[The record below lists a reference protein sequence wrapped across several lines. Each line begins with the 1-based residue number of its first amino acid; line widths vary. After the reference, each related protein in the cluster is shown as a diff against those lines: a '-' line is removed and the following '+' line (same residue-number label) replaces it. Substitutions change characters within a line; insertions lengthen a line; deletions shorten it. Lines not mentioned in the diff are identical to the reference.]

1 MYQQPYRP
9 VAYPQPPARPP
20 RRRRGA
26 IIAACIALVAV
37 AAIAATL
44 VITLRPSAP
53 PAAAA
58 ITEYQAPADGSGY
71 DTAAWDQPIPLPVGA
86 NLCSWM
92 PEMTEAF
99 GRLGGGVVRT
109 SDGSVEGGPGCS
121 FRLADGNVIQ
131 VRNDGP
137 FYAINQYTSVLE
149 AATFAGLPGRMYSF
163 VPADDPRG
171 LCTAQLAGR
180 SIAVP
185 AVDAFARDNN
195 GNQQAM
201 CALARQ
207 GMELLA
213 RRYVPL
219 AGGTPARD
227 AIQDLPPGALDATS
241 ACDLAAA
248 AVYHLNVPYREEAR
262 QRGSTALGTT
272 CTVEGQANT
281 ATFLL
286 TTGTPG
292 LAGVP
297 PVAGAKVT
305 TSRFG
310 TSYTLRLEQEPARCT
325 ASLEYTGGKVFQLTT
340 GPDRRPGNSACQ
352 AARVALGYVVRQ
364 QLADSTFP

>member
-1 MYQQPYRP
+1 MYPQPYP
-9 VAYPQPPARPP
+9 PLAYPQPPARPP

-26 IIAACIALVAV
+26 LIATCIALVAV

-53 PAAAA
+53 PAAA
-58 ITEYQAPADGSGY
+58 ITEYQAPANGSGY
-71 DTAAWDQPIPLPVGA
+71 DTAVWDQPIPLPVGA

-92 PEMTEAF
+92 PEMAEAS
-99 GRLGGGVVRT
+99 GSLGGGVVRT

-131 VRNDGP
+131 VRNGP

-149 AATFAGLPGRMYSF
+149 AATFAGIPGRMYSF
-163 VPADDPRG
+163 IPADDPDVT
-171 LCTAQLAGR
+171 CTAQLAGR
-180 SIAVP
+180 SIAVS
-185 AVDAFARDNN
+185 AVDAFALDNN
-195 GNQQAM
+195 GDQQAM

-219 AGGTPARD
+219 PGGTPARD
-227 AIQDLPPGALDATS
+227 AIQDLPPGALDAKS
-241 ACDLAAA
+241 ACDLAGTAL
-248 AVYHLNVPYREEAR
+248 YHLNVPYREEAR

-272 CTVEGQANT
+272 CMSAGQENT

-325 ASLEYTGGKVFQLTT
+325 ASLEFTGGKVFQLTT
-340 GPDRRPGNSACQ
+340 GPDRNKPDNSACQ
-352 AARVALGYVVRQ
+352 AARVALAYVVRQ
-364 QLADSTFP
+364 QLLDSTFP